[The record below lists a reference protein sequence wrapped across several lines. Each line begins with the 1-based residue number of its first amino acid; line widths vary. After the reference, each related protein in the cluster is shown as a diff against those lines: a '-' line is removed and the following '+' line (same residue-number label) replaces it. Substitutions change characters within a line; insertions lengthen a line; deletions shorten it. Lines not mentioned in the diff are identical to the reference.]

1 MCSSTGQSVHCATTH
16 STTGLDQ
23 LFCVIKDMSGIDS
36 IDTSGSVF
44 DSDYIHTVGV
54 MKMFQNRS
62 EDEEIK
68 GYMDYLLTQTWS
80 VFHTS

>member
-1 MCSSTGQSVHCATTH
+1 
-16 STTGLDQ
+16 
-23 LFCVIKDMSGIDS
+23 MSGIDS